1 MHQVGVLFAL
11 SVQLDH
17 IALQL
22 NYPLM
27 FLAVMEHMQIQKD
40 RIHVANVQKDSS
52 AQILLSRQSLVKM
65 EPLAS
70 LALLSAPFVQQDT
83 GKKVGVT
90 SFSFCGASSNE
101 GLLSCH
107 EVQMKISILSYFAKG
122 TRKMT

>member
-1 MHQVGVLFAL
+1 
-11 SVQLDH
+11 
-17 IALQL
+17 
-22 NYPLM
+22 
-27 FLAVMEHMQIQKD
+27 
-40 RIHVANVQKDSS
+40 
-52 AQILLSRQSLVKM
+52 M

-101 GLLSCH
+101 GLLSCY
-107 EVQMKISILSYFAKG
+107 EVQMKISILSYFSTG

>member
-27 FLAVMEHMQIQKD
+27 FRAVMEHMQIQKD

-52 AQILLSRQSLVKM
+52 A
-65 EPLAS
+65 
-70 LALLSAPFVQQDT
+70 
-83 GKKVGVT
+83 
-90 SFSFCGASSNE
+90 
-101 GLLSCH
+101 
-107 EVQMKISILSYFAKG
+107 
-122 TRKMT
+122 

>member
-1 MHQVGVLFAL
+1 MELTVKVLLQTVPCVQQDSGVPKRAQTLFHVRQRHMHQVGVLFAL

-52 AQILLSRQSLVKM
+52 A
-65 EPLAS
+65 
-70 LALLSAPFVQQDT
+70 
-83 GKKVGVT
+83 
-90 SFSFCGASSNE
+90 
-101 GLLSCH
+101 
-107 EVQMKISILSYFAKG
+107 
-122 TRKMT
+122 

>member
-17 IALQL
+17 IALQF

-52 AQILLSRQSLVKM
+52 A
-65 EPLAS
+65 
-70 LALLSAPFVQQDT
+70 
-83 GKKVGVT
+83 
-90 SFSFCGASSNE
+90 
-101 GLLSCH
+101 
-107 EVQMKISILSYFAKG
+107 
-122 TRKMT
+122 